1 MPSSDESVEI
11 PSQAAAIAQRYLR
24 IERPAIALGAVVTFL
39 VVVITLVVFPLVQAL
54 FVVIAV
60 LVLYRLPLFRADGS
74 VELVTDA
81 GPDSVKSEFES
92 AIPPTLALT
101 WGLADSVRRTEDG
114 GRYEVSY
121 LFGLRSVI
129 YTIEIRQLSSGEEFE
144 LVVTENDKPWMSYT
158 VTIRDR
164 GGKTSVTID
173 GVSDRG
179 FALRRA
185 PQWLVAKQFRDKTLD
200 AQGYTVVERTESVHF

>member
-1 MPSSDESVEI
+1 MSYSSESVDI
-11 PSQAAAIAQRYLR
+11 PSEAAAIAQRYRR
-24 IERPAIALGAVVTFL
+24 IERPATTLGAVVTFL
-39 VVVITLVVFPLVQAL
+39 VIVTTLFVLPLVQAL
-54 FVVIAV
+54 LVVIAV

-81 GPDSVKSEFES
+81 DSDTVRAAFES

-114 GRYEVSY
+114 GQYEISY
-121 LFGLRSVI
+121 LFGLQSVTYI
-129 YTIEIRQLSSGEEFE
+129 TEIRRHSSGEEFE
-144 LVVTENDKPWMSYT
+144 LIVTENGKPWMSYT
-158 VTIRDR
+158 VTTRDLD
-164 GGKTSVTID
+164 GKMGVTID

-200 AQGYTVVERTESVHF
+200 AQGYTVVERTESVHL